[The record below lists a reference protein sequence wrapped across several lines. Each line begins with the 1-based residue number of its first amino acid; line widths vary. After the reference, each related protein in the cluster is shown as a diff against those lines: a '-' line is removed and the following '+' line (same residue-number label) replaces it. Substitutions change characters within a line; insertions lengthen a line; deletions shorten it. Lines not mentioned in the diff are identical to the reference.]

1 MRTNKKGQAAM
12 EFLMTYG
19 WAILAAIIVVGV
31 LWFLIGNP
39 SNLAGDRF
47 TVSAPLVA
55 EASSFNTTGLNI
67 EIRNGAGESINVTG
81 IDVTSTDCTDLALA
95 DLGGGT
101 VVAQGALSTFTI
113 TCGGVASGDR
123 LNTDVTFSYL
133 SGDSTLAQQAT
144 GSVSIRRP

>member
-1 MRTNKKGQAAM
+1 MMTNQKRGQAAM

-55 EASSFNTTGLNI
+55 EASSMSGTTLSL
-67 EIRNGAGESINVTG
+67 EIRNGAGESINVTN
-81 IDVTSTDCTDLALA
+81 INVASADCTD
-95 DLGGGT
+95 T
-101 VVAQGALSTFTI
+101 TPNQNISQGNLYTFTI
-113 TCGGVASGDR
+113 TCGSVSPGDR
-123 LNTDVTFSYL
+123 LNTDITFSYL
-133 SGDSTLAQQAT
+133 AGDSTLAQQAT
-144 GSVSIRRP
+144 GSVSIKVP